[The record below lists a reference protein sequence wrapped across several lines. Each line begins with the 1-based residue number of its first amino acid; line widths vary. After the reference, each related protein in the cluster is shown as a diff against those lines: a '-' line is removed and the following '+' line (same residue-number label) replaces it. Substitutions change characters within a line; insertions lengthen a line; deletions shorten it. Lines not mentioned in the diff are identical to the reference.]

1 VFKINF
7 LLQATRVLNVG
18 NYNEDELRMIYNFI
32 STVDNVILNYY
43 YTSNTIFS
51 YSSDLELYIEIVN
64 SLISVYEEREEY
76 EKCSLLKSKK
86 EEAINILNT

>member
-1 VFKINF
+1 MINF

-43 YTSNTIFS
+43 YSSNTIFS
-51 YSSDLELYIEIVN
+51 YSSDLELYVEIVN
-64 SLISVYEEREEY
+64 TLIRIYEEKEEY
-76 EKCSLLKSKK
+76 EKCSLLKIKR
-86 EEAINILNT
+86 EESIKILNI